1 MCVEGR
7 FEGGEG
13 GEVGLGGMEVC
24 GEHKPIVSKGGGAFH
39 GQGYCHSI
47 HTPAAHPHHIQYLE
61 ILYNTIYILGN
72 NTLHLPM

>member
-1 MCVEGR
+1 MRGVK
-7 FEGGEG
+7 GEG
-13 GEVGLGGMEVC
+13 LDWGGWRCVVR
-24 GEHKPIVSKGGGAFH
+24 HKPIVSKGGGAFH